1 MNITR
6 RRKRNNERVT
16 MEKNPENKKRKRI
29 PQFETDEGKEKDE
42 RRKRRNKE
50 KKEGRPEEKERSPT
64 GATMNNWSRASERKR
79 HAGKGA
85 PWE

>member
-1 MNITR
+1 M
-6 RRKRNNERVT
+6 K
-16 MEKNPENKKRKRI
+16 
-29 PQFETDEGKEKDE
+29 EG
-42 RRKRRNKE
+42 KRRNKE